1 MNDDLRTLRL
11 LGLGA
16 IFSAVLVGVAACG
29 GGAGSGDAPAA
40 PPPVADTPPPPPPPP
55 GDTPVPPPPP
65 PVGETPPPPSA
76 PPVLDQRAD
85 TRAEAARF
93 LTQATFGPNDAAVDE
108 LMLPTGINGSF
119 EAWVDSQLAQPAW
132 ANQHGAAGDVLPSWW
147 KQAVQGPD
155 QLRQRSA
162 FALSQIFV
170 TSLAFPEGWRG
181 RMVASYY
188 DMLTRNAFGNYR
200 QLLQDVTLHPYMGLY
215 LGTYNNEKENGL
227 NNPDQNYARE
237 VMQLFSIGLVQ
248 LNQDGTPKLDAAGK
262 PIPTYSNADIAGL
275 SRVFTGWSGASVG
288 SFGNDCSDTPE
299 CATQP
304 MKPFAGSHSGLA
316 KTFLGKTIAPG
327 TGPQESLKQALD
339 HLANHPNVA
348 PFISYRLIQ
357 QFVTSNPSP
366 AYVGRVAKV
375 FKDNSADPQ
384 QLGKVLKAVLLDA
397 EARDLSYPARNAS
410 FGKLR
415 EPVMRATHWMRA
427 FEVSNPAGGPASF
440 NFINNQD
447 VLCQWPV
454 HSPSVFNFWRPG
466 YVPPNT
472 DFALAKPS
480 LVAPEMQAVHEVCV
494 ATYLNFMMA
503 AIDGD
508 RFFFAGTSRGLID
521 GNGKQQLASKY
532 TKEVAVAD
540 KADELVER
548 MNLLLTS
555 GQMPAQ
561 LKQEVQDAVN
571 KVPANSAANRIKR
584 AKLAAFLT
592 MASAEYLTQK

>member
-1 MNDDLRTLRL
+1 VQDLR
-11 LGLGA
+11 
-16 IFSAVLVGVAACG
+16 
-29 GGAGSGDAPAA
+29 
-40 PPPVADTPPPPPPPP
+40 AD
-55 GDTPVPPPPP
+55 
-65 PVGETPPPPSA
+65 S
-76 PPVLDQRAD
+76 
-85 TRAEAARF
+85 RAEASRF
-93 LTQATFGPNDAAVDE
+93 LTQATFGPHDAAVDE
-108 LMLPTGINGSF
+108 LMLATGFNGSF
-119 EAWVDSQLAQPAW
+119 AAWIDAQLEQPAW
-132 ANQHGAAGDVLPSWW
+132 ANQHGAAGDVIPSWW
-147 KQAVQGPD
+147 RQAVQGPD

-170 TSLAFPEGWRG
+170 TSLAYPEGWRR

-188 DMLTRNAFGNYR
+188 DMLTRNALGNYR
-200 QLLQDVTLHPYMGLY
+200 QLLKDVTLHPYMGLY
-215 LGTYNNEKENGL
+215 LGTYNNQKENGL

-248 LNQDGTPKLDAAGK
+248 LKLDGTPKLDAAGR
-262 PIPTYSNADIAGL
+262 PIPTYTNADIAGL
-275 SRVFTGWSGASVG
+275 SRVFTGWSGAGVG
-288 SFGNDCSDTPE
+288 SFGNDCSDEVP

-304 MKPFAGSHSGLA
+304 MKPFAGSHSTLA
-316 KTFLGKTIAPG
+316 KSFLGKTIPPG
-327 TGPQESLKQALD
+327 TGPTESLEQALD

-384 QLGKVLKAVLLDA
+384 QLGKVLKAVLLDP
-397 EARDLSYPARNAS
+397 EARDPGYPARNPS

-415 EPVMRATHWMRA
+415 EPVLRVTHWMRA
-427 FEVSNPAGGPASF
+427 FEVSKPTGGPASF
-440 NFINNQD
+440 NFLNNQD
-447 VLCQWPV
+447 VLCQWPL

-472 DFALAKPS
+472 DFALANPS

-508 RFFFAGTSRGLID
+508 RFFFDGEARGLID
-521 GNGKQQLASKY
+521 ANGTQQLASKY
-532 TKEVAVAD
+532 TKEVAVAND
-540 KADELVER
+540 ADVLVER
-548 MNLLLTS
+548 MNQLLAY
-555 GQMPAQ
+555 GQMPQQ
-561 LKQEVQDAVN
+561 LKREVRDAVN
-571 KVPANSAANRIKR
+571 QVPASSDANRVKR